1 MKISTIA
8 WGMFCVVTGATLVG
22 CGGGGGSS
30 STQNTAVGAITSF
43 GSVFVNG
50 CEYETDSASITVDGQ
65 PGTEADLSVGDVVE
79 ISGPTNCVTGTALS
93 INFADELEGIVDS
106 NSVDN
111 VTGVGTMVVMGQNI
125 TVNALTIFEDETG
138 GIATVDAI
146 VAGNVVEISGFGVG
160 TGDIVASRI
169 EVKAA
174 AHTPDNEI
182 EVKGVVSNLDI
193 AAMTFT
199 IGEITASSGLT
210 VNYGSA
216 NLDGISTMEDGL
228 YVEAKATNYTAGSF
242 TLAATEI
249 EREGDGEIGHQGDD
263 EDEFE
268 IKGML
273 TAAYDETTKTFG
285 INDQMIIVDDV
296 TELEGVALTDLV
308 AANIGILNLEAEG
321 MFNANGMLV
330 AEEVKLD
337 DDISDND
344 EFQGTITILSAAT
357 GMNSGTLTMTVGA
370 GSMDV
375 IIDNNTIMKDS
386 NNEGAPQEDKFNFT
400 HLNAGDLIEVHVDPT
415 SGIAVKLERK

>member
-8 WGMFCVVTGATLVG
+8 WGVFCVVTGATLVG

-50 CEYETDSASITVDGQ
+50 CEYDTDSASITVDGQ

-79 ISGPTNCVTGTALS
+79 VSGPSNCVTGTAVS
-93 INFADELEGIVDS
+93 INFADELEGVVDS
-106 NSVDN
+106 NA
-111 VTGVGTMVVMGQNI
+111 VTAGVGTMVVMGQNI
-125 TVNALTIFEDETG
+125 TVNDLTIFEDETG

-174 AHTPDNEI
+174 THTPGNEI
-182 EVKGVVSNLDI
+182 EVKGVVSSLDNG
-193 AAMTFT
+193 ASTFA
-199 IGEITASSGLT
+199 IGGLT
-210 VNYGSA
+210 VDYSAA

-228 YVEAKATNYTAGSF
+228 YVEVKATDYTAGSF
-242 TLAATEI
+242 TLAATEV
-249 EREGDGEIGHQGDD
+249 EREDDGEIGHQGNE

-273 TAAYDETTKTFG
+273 TAAYDDTSKTFG
-285 INDQMIIVDDV
+285 INDQMILVNDN
-296 TELEGVALTDLV
+296 TELEDITLADLV
-308 AANIGILNLEAEG
+308 AGNIGILNLEAEG
-321 MFNANGMLV
+321 AFNAAGMLI
-330 AEEVKLD
+330 ADEVELD

-370 GSMDV
+370 GSMSV
-375 IIDNNTIMKDS
+375 TVDNNTIMKDS
-386 NNEGAPQEDKFNFT
+386 NNDGAPQEDKFNFT
-400 HLNAGDLIEVHVDPT
+400 HLNVGDLIEVHVDPT
-415 SGIAVKLERK
+415 SGIAVKLERE

>member
-8 WGMFCVVTGATLVG
+8 WGIVFAATGLTLAG
-22 CGGGGGSS
+22 CSGGGGSS
-30 STQNTAVGAITSF
+30 SGQNTTVGAITSF

-50 CEYETDSASITVDGQ
+50 CEYEIDPTTTITVDGL
-65 PGTEADLSVGDVVE
+65 PGDESDLRVGDVVE

-106 NSVDN
+106 NA
-111 VTGVGTMVVMGQNI
+111 VTAGVGTMVVMGQNI
-125 TVNALTIFEDETG
+125 TVNDLTIFEDETG

-174 AHTPDNEI
+174 THTPGNEI
-182 EVKGVVSNLDI
+182 EVKGVVSSLDNG
-193 AAMTFT
+193 ASTFA
-199 IGEITASSGLT
+199 IGGLT
-210 VNYGSA
+210 VDYSAA

-228 YVEAKATNYTAGSF
+228 YVEVKATDYTAGSF
-242 TLAATEI
+242 TLAATEV
-249 EREGDGEIGHQGDD
+249 EREDDGEIGHQGNE

-273 TAAYDETTKTFG
+273 TAAYDDTSKTFG
-285 INDQMIIVDDV
+285 INDQMILVNDN
-296 TELEGVALTDLV
+296 TELEDITLADLV
-308 AANIGILNLEAEG
+308 AGNIGILNLEAEG
-321 MFNANGMLV
+321 AFNAAGMLI
-330 AEEVKLD
+330 ADEVELD

-370 GSMDV
+370 GSMSV
-375 IIDNNTIMKDS
+375 TVDNNTIMKDS
-386 NNEGAPQEDKFNFT
+386 NNDGAPQEDKFNFT
-400 HLNAGDLIEVHVDPT
+400 HLNVGDLIEVHVDPT
-415 SGIAVKLERK
+415 SGIAVKLERE

>member
-8 WGMFCVVTGATLVG
+8 WGIVFAATGLTLAG
-22 CGGGGGSS
+22 CSGGGGSS

-50 CEYETDSASITVDGQ
+50 CEYDTNDASFTIDGQ
-65 PGTEADLSVGDVVE
+65 PGDESDLRVGDVVE
-79 ISGPTNCVTGTALS
+79 VTGPTNCVTGNATS
-93 INFADELEGIVDS
+93 INFADDLEGVVDS
-106 NSVDN
+106 NA
-111 VTGVGTMVVMGQNI
+111 VTAGVGTMVVMGQNV
-125 TVNALTIFEDETG
+125 TVNDLTIFEDETG

-174 AHTPDNEI
+174 THTLGNEI
-182 EVKGVVSNLDI
+182 EVKGVVSSLDNG
-193 AAMTFT
+193 ASTFA
-199 IGEITASSGLT
+199 IGGLT
-210 VNYGSA
+210 VDYSAA

-228 YVEAKATNYTAGSF
+228 YVEVKATDYTAGSF
-242 TLAATEI
+242 TLAATEV
-249 EREGDGEIGHQGDD
+249 EREDDGEIGHQGDE

-273 TAAYDETTKTFG
+273 TAAYDDTSKTFG
-285 INDQMIIVDDV
+285 INDQMILVNDN
-296 TELEGVALTDLV
+296 TELEDITLADLV
-308 AANIGILNLEAEG
+308 AGNIGILNLEAEG
-321 MFNANGMLV
+321 AFNAAGMLI
-330 AEEVKLD
+330 ADEVELD

-370 GSMDV
+370 GSMNV
-375 IIDNNTIMKDS
+375 TVDNNTIMKDS
-386 NNEGAPQEDKFNFT
+386 NNDGAPQEDKFNFT
-400 HLNAGDLIEVHVDPT
+400 HLNVGDLIEVHVDPT
-415 SGIAVKLERK
+415 SGIAVKLERE

>member
-8 WGMFCVVTGATLVG
+8 WGVFCVVTGATLVG

-50 CEYETDSASITVDGQ
+50 CEYDTDSASITVDGQ

-79 ISGPTNCVTGTALS
+79 VSGPSNCVTGTAVS
-93 INFADELEGIVDS
+93 INFADELEGVVDS
-106 NSVDN
+106 NA
-111 VTGVGTMVVMGQNI
+111 VTAGVGTMVVMGQNI
-125 TVNALTIFEDETG
+125 TVNDLTIFEDETG

-174 AHTPDNEI
+174 THTPGNPGNEI
-182 EVKGVVSNLDI
+182 EVKGVVSNLDS
-193 AAMTFT
+193 AATSFT
-199 IGEITASSGLT
+199 IGGLT

-228 YVEAKATNYTAGSF
+228 YVEAKATDYTAGSF

-285 INDQMIIVDDV
+285 INDQMILVDGN
-296 TELEGVALTDLV
+296 TELEDVTLADLV
-308 AANIGILNLEAEG
+308 SGNIGVLNLEAEG

-330 AEEVKLD
+330 AEDVELD

-344 EFQGTITILSAAT
+344 EFQGTITNLSDPT

-370 GSMDV
+370 GSMDITV
-375 IIDNNTIMKDS
+375 DNNTIMKDS

-400 HLNAGDLIEVHVDPT
+400 HLNVGDLIEVHVDPT
-415 SGIAVKLERK
+415 SGVAVKLERE

>member
-1 MKISTIA
+1 MKVSTIA
-8 WGMFCVVTGATLVG
+8 WGIVLTATGLTLAG

-30 STQNTAVGAITSF
+30 SGQNTTVGAITSF

-50 CEYETDSASITVDGQ
+50 CEYETDSASITVDGR
-65 PGTEADLSVGDVVE
+65 PGTEDDLSVGDVVE
-79 ISGPTNCVTGTALS
+79 VSGPSNCVTGTALS
-93 INFADELEGIVDS
+93 INFADDLEGIVDS
-106 NSVDN
+106 NSVSAA
-111 VTGVGTMVVMGQNI
+111 TSTGTMVVMGQSI
-125 TVNALTIFEDETG
+125 TVTPITIFEDETG
-138 GIATVDAI
+138 SIATVDAI
-146 VAGNVVEISGFGVG
+146 AAGNVVEISGFGVG
-160 TGDIVASRI
+160 KGNIVASRI
-169 EVKAA
+169 EVKAVT
-174 AHTPDNEI
+174 HTGNEI
-182 EVKGVVSNLDI
+182 EVKGVVSNIDSG
-193 AAMTFT
+193 AMTFT

-216 NLDGISTMEDGL
+216 TLDDISVMENGL
-228 YVEAKATNYTAGSF
+228 YVEVKATDYTAGSF
-242 TLAATEI
+242 TLVATKV